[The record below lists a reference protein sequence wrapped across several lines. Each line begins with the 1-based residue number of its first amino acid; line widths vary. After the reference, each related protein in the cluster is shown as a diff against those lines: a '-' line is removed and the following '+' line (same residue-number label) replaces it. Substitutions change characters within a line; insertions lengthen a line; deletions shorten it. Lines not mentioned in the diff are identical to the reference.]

1 MVAKNNTNSE
11 KLKKY
16 NRKLRLLIV
25 RIFMD
30 FDFKNILGQFQKI
43 QEEMEKIK
51 SELSRKTVT
60 VETGGG
66 MVSVTING
74 NQQILKINISDELI
88 ETKDRQMIED
98 LVRGAVNNAF
108 NESQRMMKDEM
119 SKFTNFLPNIPGLNF
134 NI

>member
-1 MVAKNNTNSE
+1 
-11 KLKKY
+11 
-16 NRKLRLLIV
+16 
-25 RIFMD
+25 MD

-108 NESQRMMKDEM
+108 NESQKMMKDEM
-119 SKFTNFLPNIPGLNF
+119 SKFTSFLPNIPGLNF

>member
-88 ETKDRQMIED
+88 DTKDRQMIED

-108 NESQRMMKDEM
+108 NESQKMMKDEM

>member
-108 NESQRMMKDEM
+108 NESQKMMKDEM

>member
-1 MVAKNNTNSE
+1 MVAKNNIISK
-11 KLKKY
+11 KLKNY
-16 NRKLRLLIV
+16 NRKFRLIIV

-74 NQQILKINISDELI
+74 NQQILKVNISDELI

-108 NESQRMMKDEM
+108 NESQKMMKDEM
-119 SKFTNFLPNIPGLNF
+119 SKFTSFLPNIPGLNF